1 MLAEGEDTVPESGED
16 LTVGATHGLSHRT
29 KNNVN
34 DYFLLKDFVYNVNTL
49 YSLLM

>member
-29 KNNVN
+29 NEN
-34 DYFLLKDFVYNVNTL
+34 
-49 YSLLM
+49 SLGLNCKQFSVWKFRISKQ